1 MRAEMRPHVVQ
12 RLRELH
18 EHYVFLVNS
27 AVEEG
32 RDAEIEALIAS
43 YPDEAAWLIS
53 DAQTHA
59 L

>member
-1 MRAEMRPHVVQ
+1 MRADMRPDVVQ

-32 RDAEIEALIAS
+32 RHEDEIEALVAG
-43 YPDEAAWLIS
+43 YPDEAARLMT
-53 DAQTHA
+53 DAA
-59 L
+59 RS